1 MLLSLTHTHTNCAW
15 VSAGASCGSCGRSLT
30 SRYRTPSPS
39 GSSFAFNSKSGE
51 SSSAEG
57 AGTGTFTCYVGS
69 PRPAC
74 FATHDLGTYYTLLY
88 STLLYSTHLN
98 STLLYSTLLYYAL
111 LYYAIRCY
119 TLLYYNILCYT
130 ILCYTPLYCT
140 ILYCNNTTLCSY
152 AIAIIMLHYTGHPIC
167 ILLSHARVCA
177 QYGTHERL
185 LSLHII
191 IIY

>member
-1 MLLSLTHTHTNCAW
+1 MSRAWQARCSGRFPAPSASLPHLSPPTHHLASCASLSLSLSLALNPPLARCCA
-15 VSAGASCGSCGRSLT
+15 GRVVQCSIV
-30 SRYRTPSPS
+30 R
-39 GSSFAFNSKSGE
+39 
-51 SSSAEG
+51 
-57 AGTGTFTCYVGS
+57 
-69 PRPAC
+69 
-74 FATHDLGTYYTLLY
+74 Y
-88 STLLYSTHLN
+88 STSSLC
-98 STLLYSTLLYYAL
+98 YAL

-140 ILYCNNTTLCSY
+140 ILYCNYTTLCSY

-185 LSLHII
+185 LALHII